1 MIYRRPVG
9 RKVIHVCDSI
19 SCWAMGG
26 ESLMQQL
33 AAHLSIAPGETTG
46 DGMFT
51 LLPCCC
57 LGNCGDAPTMMVG
70 DDLHGR
76 LNLEAAIAILERE
89 KVDAGK
95 PLNERGA

>member
-9 RKVIHVCDSI
+9 KRVIHVCDSI

-26 ESLMQQL
+26 ESLLQQL
-33 AAHLSIAPGETTG
+33 AAHLGIAVGETTG

-57 LGNCGDAPTMMVG
+57 LGNCGESPTMMIGDNIYGRLTLEKAVEILQRESRVG
-70 DDLHGR
+70 D
-76 LNLEAAIAILERE
+76 
-89 KVDAGK
+89 GK
-95 PLNERGA
+95 R